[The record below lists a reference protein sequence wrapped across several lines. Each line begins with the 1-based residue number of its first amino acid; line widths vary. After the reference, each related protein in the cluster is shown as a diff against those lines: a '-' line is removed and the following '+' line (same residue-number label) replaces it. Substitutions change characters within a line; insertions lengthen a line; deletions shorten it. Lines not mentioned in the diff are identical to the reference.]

1 MLRKIFSIVLVV
13 IFMAAVSIFVYKN
26 SRQTQG
32 ITKNLTEPNV
42 VASASPEVVP
52 EQKPVSAQELEAV
65 IKEYIV
71 NHPEDIIASLEGM
84 QQKKL
89 QASAAQAQEYLQK
102 NRGSIETADNPP
114 VLGSMDADVSIVVFY
129 DYACSFCKKANE
141 YTNEVI
147 KQDQG
152 VKIILRPI
160 AVLGEPSILASKVAL
175 AVHKISPIKFNM
187 VHNDLM
193 NMRVINES
201 AIKKLMEQHE
211 IDYSLVENELNSYSV
226 KQQVNRNFEFAK
238 GLVIQG
244 TPSYVINGQFV
255 PGMLPVEKLQAII
268 AQIRS
273 EKPIATVEEKI
284 VEPKAE
290 EAVEESSDSKEE

>member
-1 MLRKIFSIVLVV
+1 MLRRIFSIILVI
-13 IFMAAVSIFVYKN
+13 IFMAAVSVFVYKN

-32 ITKNLTEPNV
+32 ISKNLSEQNV
-42 VASASPEVVP
+42 VATNNTSSTSAG
-52 EQKPVSAQELEAV
+52 QKPFSKQEIEAIV
-65 IKEYIV
+65 KDYIIS
-71 NHPEDIIASLEGM
+71 HPEDIIASLENM
-84 QQKKL
+84 QQKKV
-89 QASAAQAQEYLQK
+89 QASAAQAREYLQK
-102 NRGSIETADNPP
+102 NRDAIETADTPP
-114 VLGSMDADVSIVVFY
+114 VLGGMDADVSIVVFY

-141 YTNEVI
+141 FTNEVI

-160 AVLGEPSILASKVAL
+160 AVLGESSILASKVAL

-201 AIKKLMEQHE
+201 AVKKLMEQHE

-226 KQQVNRNFEFAK
+226 KQQVTRNFEFAK
-238 GLVIQG
+238 GLAIQG

-255 PGMLPVEKLQAII
+255 PGMLQVEKLQAII

-273 EKPIATVEEKI
+273 EKTTAPAEDKMEEKKEEI
-284 VEPKAE
+284 KTDEAKAE
-290 EAVEESSDSKEE
+290 

>member
-1 MLRKIFSIVLVV
+1 MLRRIFSIILVI
-13 IFMAAVSIFVYKN
+13 IFMAAVSVFVYKN

-32 ITKNLTEPNV
+32 ISKNLSEQNV
-42 VASASPEVVP
+42 VTTNNTSSTSTG
-52 EQKPVSAQELEAV
+52 QKPFSKQEIEAIV
-65 IKEYIV
+65 KDYIIS
-71 NHPEDIIASLEGM
+71 HPEDIIASLENM
-84 QQKKL
+84 QQKKV
-89 QASAAQAQEYLQK
+89 QASAAQAREYLQK
-102 NRGSIETADNPP
+102 NRDAIETADTPP
-114 VLGSMDADVSIVVFY
+114 VLGGMDADVSIVVFY

-141 YTNEVI
+141 FTNEVI

-160 AVLGEPSILASKVAL
+160 AVLGESSILASKVAL

-201 AIKKLMEQHE
+201 AVKKLMEQHE

-226 KQQVNRNFEFAK
+226 KQQVTRNFEFAK
-238 GLVIQG
+238 GLAIQG

-255 PGMLPVEKLQAII
+255 PGMLQVEKLQAII

-273 EKPIATVEEKI
+273 EKTTAPAEDKMEEKKEEI
-284 VEPKAE
+284 KTDEAKAE
-290 EAVEESSDSKEE
+290 